1 MDLFDRIIMEA
12 ELSTEE
18 RNELKA
24 SQFGLPEERKFPLT
38 DAKHVRSAISYFH
51 TCPEDKKAQLAKRI
65 KSEEVFLEQELSG
78 YAEYKQKVPY
88 RLIPFIW

>member
-12 ELSTEE
+12 ELSAEE
-18 RNELKA
+18 RNNLKA

-65 KSEEVFLEQELSG
+65 KSAAKKFGVEISPNSPIMK
-78 YAEYKQKVPY
+78 Y
-88 RLIPFIW
+88 

>member
-12 ELSTEE
+12 ELSAEE

-65 KSEEVFLEQELSG
+65 KSAAKKFGVEISPNSPIAK
-78 YAEYKQKVPY
+78 Y
-88 RLIPFIW
+88 

>member
-12 ELSTEE
+12 ELSAKE
-18 RNELKA
+18 RNNLKA

-65 KSEEVFLEQELSG
+65 KSAAKKFGVEISPNSPITK
-78 YAEYKQKVPY
+78 Y
-88 RLIPFIW
+88 

>member
-12 ELSTEE
+12 ELSAEE
-18 RNELKA
+18 RNNLKA
-24 SQFGLPEERKFPLT
+24 SQFGLSEERKFPLT

-65 KSEEVFLEQELSG
+65 KSAAKKFGVEINPNSPITK
-78 YAEYKQKVPY
+78 Y
-88 RLIPFIW
+88 

>member
-12 ELSTEE
+12 ELSAEE
-18 RNELKA
+18 RNNLKA

-38 DAKHVRSAISYFH
+38 DANHVRSAISYFH

-65 KSEEVFLEQELSG
+65 KSAAKKFEVEINPNSPITK
-78 YAEYKQKVPY
+78 Y
-88 RLIPFIW
+88 

>member
-12 ELSTEE
+12 ELSAKE
-18 RNELKA
+18 RNDLKA
-24 SQFGLPEERKFPLT
+24 SQFGLPEERKFPIT

-65 KSEEVFLEQELSG
+65 KSAAKKFGVEISPNSPVMK
-78 YAEYKQKVPY
+78 Y
-88 RLIPFIW
+88 

>member
-12 ELSTEE
+12 ELSAEE
-18 RNELKA
+18 RNNLKA

-38 DAKHVRSAISYFH
+38 DANHVRSAISYFH

-65 KSEEVFLEQELSG
+65 KSAAKKFGVEISPNSPITK
-78 YAEYKQKVPY
+78 Y
-88 RLIPFIW
+88 

>member
-12 ELSTEE
+12 ELSAEE
-18 RNELKA
+18 RNNLKA
-24 SQFGLPEERKFPLT
+24 SQFGIPEERKFPLT

-65 KSEEVFLEQELSG
+65 KSAAKKFGVEISPNSPITK
-78 YAEYKQKVPY
+78 Y
-88 RLIPFIW
+88 

>member
-12 ELSTEE
+12 ELSAEE

-38 DAKHVRSAISYFH
+38 DATHVRSAISYFH
-51 TCPEDKKAQLAKRI
+51 TCPENKKAQLAKRI
-65 KSEEVFLEQELSG
+65 KSAAKKFGVEISPNSPIAK
-78 YAEYKQKVPY
+78 Y
-88 RLIPFIW
+88 

>member
-12 ELSTEE
+12 ELSTKE
-18 RNELKA
+18 RNDLKA

-65 KSEEVFLEQELSG
+65 KSAAKKFGVEISPNSPIAK
-78 YAEYKQKVPY
+78 Y
-88 RLIPFIW
+88 

>member
-12 ELSTEE
+12 ELSAKE
-18 RNELKA
+18 RNDLKA

-65 KSEEVFLEQELSG
+65 KSAAKKFGVEISPNSPIAK
-78 YAEYKQKVPY
+78 Y
-88 RLIPFIW
+88 

>member
-12 ELSTEE
+12 ELSAEE

-51 TCPEDKKAQLAKRI
+51 TCPEDKKAQLSKRI
-65 KSEEVFLEQELSG
+65 KSAAKKFGVEISPNSPITK
-78 YAEYKQKVPY
+78 Y
-88 RLIPFIW
+88 

>member
-12 ELSTEE
+12 ELSAKE
-18 RNELKA
+18 RNNLKA

-65 KSEEVFLEQELSG
+65 KSAAKKFGVEISPNSPIMK
-78 YAEYKQKVPY
+78 Y
-88 RLIPFIW
+88 

>member
-12 ELSTEE
+12 ELSAEE

-38 DAKHVRSAISYFH
+38 DATHVRSAISYFH
-51 TCPEDKKAQLAKRI
+51 TCPG
-65 KSEEVFLEQELSG
+65 SG
-78 YAEYKQKVPY
+78 FSP
-88 RLIPFIW
+88 

>member
-18 RNELKA
+18 RNDLKA

-51 TCPEDKKAQLAKRI
+51 TCPENKKPQLAKRI
-65 KSEEVFLEQELSG
+65 KSAAKKFGVEINPDSPVMK
-78 YAEYKQKVPY
+78 Y
-88 RLIPFIW
+88 

>member
-12 ELSTEE
+12 ELSAEE

-65 KSEEVFLEQELSG
+65 KSAAKKFGVEISPNSPVTK
-78 YAEYKQKVPY
+78 Y
-88 RLIPFIW
+88 

>member
-12 ELSTEE
+12 ELSAEE
-18 RNELKA
+18 RNDLKA

-51 TCPEDKKAQLAKRI
+51 TCPKDKKAQLAKRI
-65 KSEEVFLEQELSG
+65 KSAAKKFGVEINPDSPVMK
-78 YAEYKQKVPY
+78 Y
-88 RLIPFIW
+88 